1 MTRTLTDI
9 LQTARTVSRYAG
21 RYALIAEVA
30 DARGSDRESLRDGI
44 EMAYKAGLVQLA
56 GENMPQTMDARDLAD
71 STIHDELRGP
81 LCYLV
86 L

>member
-1 MTRTLTDI
+1 MTTTTDSI
-9 LQTARTVSRYAG
+9 LETARTVSRYSG

-30 DARGSDRESLRDGI
+30 DARGSDRESFRAGI
-44 EMAYKAGLVQLA
+44 EMAYRAGLVQLA
-56 GENMPQTMDARDLAD
+56 GENMPQTLDTSNLAD
-71 STIHDELRGP
+71 SVIHDEVCGL